1 MSKSKTLI
9 AVTLIAAFSL
19 TACESA
25 QNNPKQTGGA
35 VLGGIGGGLA
45 GAQFG
50 KGKGQLAAVALGALA
65 GAFIGSEVGS
75 SLDKADKMYQQKAE
89 SQSYSA
95 PVGKKISWNNPESGN
110 SGSFTPLREGT
121 DQTGSNCREFE
132 QTVTV
137 NGKTETATGIACQQP
152 DGTWKLAK

>member
-1 MSKSKTLI
+1 MSNSKTLI
-9 AVTLIAAFSL
+9 AVTVIAAFSL
-19 TACESA
+19 AACESA
-25 QNNPKQTGGA
+25 QNAPKQTGGA

-75 SLDKADKMYQQKAE
+75 SLDKADRMYQQKAE
-89 SQSYSA
+89 GQSHSA
-95 PVGKKISWNNPESGN
+95 PVGKKISWANPESGN
-110 SGSFTPLREGT
+110 SGSYTNLREGR
-121 DQTGSNCREFE
+121 DETGSNCKEYE

-137 NGKTETATGIACQQP
+137 NGKTETAVGTACQQS
-152 DGTWKLAK
+152 DGTWKMLK